1 MESYLRGMRYQK
13 TNNKNQIFLIVIFI
27 TFLFSATAS
36 GQSTQHAYEI
46 STDTESGSKVLK
58 GLLQR
63 ADIESD
69 TSFKWFQTNMKFG
82 SADANAV
89 AAFKKN
95 ASKFEV
101 IVFGGTWCEDTQ
113 NLLPVFYRL
122 VDKSG
127 YPDSSITLI
136 GVDRPKTT
144 LDNLHKA
151 FNIIDVPTF
160 IVMHDGKEVGRV
172 VEYGKYGQIDK
183 ELGEIV
189 NSIQ

>member
-1 MESYLRGMRYQK
+1 MRNQK
-13 TNNKNQIFLIVIFI
+13 IKIKKQASSILIVIFI
-27 TFLFSATAS
+27 TSFFSVTAF
-36 GQSTQHAYEI
+36 GQTALQSFEV
-46 STDTESGSKVLK
+46 STDSQTGSKVLK
-58 GLLQR
+58 GLLHR

-69 TSFKWFQTNMKFG
+69 TSFKWFKDNMKFG
-82 SADANAV
+82 SADAGAV
-89 AAFKKN
+89 AAFQKN
-95 ASKFEV
+95 AAKFQ
-101 IVFGGTWCEDTQ
+101 IIIFGGTWCEDTQ

-144 LDNLHKA
+144 LDNLHRA
-151 FNIIDVPTF
+151 FDIIDVPTF

-189 NSIQ
+189 NSIK